1 MDKLNESG
9 VKITAE
15 PSDKSMH
22 PFLSILLSWFPKL
35 LLIGVWI
42 FFMRQMQGGNG
53 GAMGFGR
60 SKAKMMNELKGKVTF
75 NNVAGIEE
83 AKEEVEEVVE
93 FLKDPKQE
101 LRARDISKNVRCL
114 ICQGQTID
122 DSNSDFA
129 INLKNLI
136 KQKLKEGLEE
146 EQIYEF
152 LISKY
157 GDWIILKPKF

>member
-1 MDKLNESG
+1 MNGKL
-9 VKITAE
+9 KFIL
-15 PSDKSMH
+15 
-22 PFLSILLSWFPKL
+22 FL
-35 LLIGVWI
+35 I
-42 FFMRQMQGGNG
+42 FFVSAFKSFSIETQSD
-53 GAMGFGR
+53 AL
-60 SKAKMMNELKGKVTF
+60 SK
-75 NNVAGIEE
+75 
-83 AKEEVEEVVE
+83 
-93 FLKDPKQE
+93 
-101 LRARDISKNVRCL
+101 ISKNVRCL

-157 GDWIILKPKF
+157 GDWIILKPKFNYNNFLLWAFPYIIFILGGIYIFIRIKKKDEKK